1 MSRRTKL
8 EDGAV
13 ISHARFGELTIR
25 MTIRDNVMPPLLWEA
40 LKPDGSLGAPSAFSE
55 RKLHFMLRPYEYV
68 WREPQMPRLERGEL
82 RRLIQKIKNKN
93 D

>member
-13 ISHARFGELTIR
+13 INHARFGELTIR

-40 LKPDGSLGAPSAFSE
+40 SVALGGLEARWIIGSAICVF
-55 RKLHFMLRPYEYV
+55 
-68 WREPQMPRLERGEL
+68 
-82 RRLIQKIKNKN
+82 
-93 D
+93 